1 MVQLALD
8 LSFFLLLAE
17 DKCVKKKMTTLMQV
31 DLLNTEE
38 GEDILE
44 SAEVVTSYN

>member
-17 DKCVKKKMTTLMQV
+17 DKCVKKTTTLMQ
-31 DLLNTEE
+31 